1 MFISNALAQTAE
13 TAAAT
18 PSAAGTMIQLGL
30 IFVVFYLLLLRP
42 MSKQRKQHDAML
54 AAIKKG
60 DKIITGGGIYAKVVK
75 VTEGPELVVEIANG
89 LEITVNRDTV
99 RGIVADE
106 TAQAIKAEAKP
117 AKAKAAN
124 SNKKAKAKK

>member
-1 MFISNALAQTAE
+1 MFISDALAQTVE

-42 MSKQRKQHDAML
+42 MSKQRKQHESML
-54 AAIKKG
+54 ASIKKG
-60 DKIITGGGIYAKVVK
+60 DRIITGGGIYAKVIK

-89 LEITVNRDTV
+89 LEITINRETV
-99 RGIVADE
+99 RGIIADTNSPVA
-106 TAQAIKAEAKP
+106 KAEK
-117 AKAKAAN
+117 KEAKAAN
-124 SNKKAKAKK
+124 TNKKTKAKK

>member
-1 MFISNALAQTAE
+1 MFISEALAQTTE
-13 TAAAT
+13 TVAAT

-75 VTEGPELVVEIANG
+75 VNEGPELVVEIANG

-106 TAQAIKAEAKP
+106 TAPAAKAETKP